1 MCKVIL
7 HPVNDTR
14 ITFFKKLI
22 GVTLVIR
29 WDAVLTIYDGQG
41 KILFYLRFD

>member
-14 ITFFKKLI
+14 ITIKILTC
-22 GVTLVIR
+22 VTLVIR
-29 WDAVLTIYDGQG
+29 WDAVLKIYDGQG